1 MTCRVDVESRVSI
14 FVRDVMST
22 SSRSPAVN
30 KSGQAMYRKGQ
41 EKRQRLVDATAEL
54 LRTGPLAQLR
64 AADIA
69 RAAGT
74 SLPNFYL
81 YFHSVIDAVLAAV
94 QQVLMADEGI
104 VGMAEAE
111 WAPHELDARARE
123 FTYAYIAHWA
133 KSAPLLRVSAMLVAE
148 GEPRFIKAEEEASL
162 PVLFALSTKLKRS
175 RPDIEH
181 AASTAGVLVA
191 MLDRLAA
198 YLPGGANAHGV
209 TPERLIDAAAMILAD
224 TFRGRTR

>member
-1 MTCRVDVESRVSI
+1 
-14 FVRDVMST
+14 
-22 SSRSPAVN
+22 
-30 KSGQAMYRKGQ
+30 MYRKGQ
-41 EKRQRLVDATAEL
+41 EKRQRLIDATAEL

-94 QQVLMADEGI
+94 QQVLKADEAI
-104 VGMAEAE
+104 VQMIDAE
-111 WAPHELDARARE
+111 WAPDELDARARE
-123 FTYAYIAHWA
+123 FTYAYIAHWG
-133 KSAPLLRVSAMLVAE
+133 KSAPLLRASAILVAE

-162 PVLFALSTKLKRS
+162 PVLVALSAKLKRA
-175 RPDIEH
+175 RPDIGH

-191 MLDRLAA
+191 MLDRLAG
-198 YLPGGANAHGV
+198 YLPGGANSFGV
-209 TPERLIDAAAMILAD
+209 TPDRLIDAASTILAD
-224 TFRGRTR
+224 TLRGRAC